1 MVREDQVRQVIKDQG
16 VVLDQLVHQETK
28 DPKESREMEDLRESV
43 DHVVDLESQEQKV
56 LLEREVNKDQQ
67 VLRDSLLPKVN
78 LERKDHQ
85 EVEEN
90 PVKPGQKDSLVLK
103 DPSEALDL
111 LVQLENQEARV
122 VKAYLV
128 HRD

>member
-1 MVREDQVRQVIKDQG
+1 
-16 VVLDQLVHQETK
+16 
-28 DPKESREMEDLRESV
+28 MEDLREFV
-43 DHVVDLESQEQKV
+43 DHEVDLESQERKV

-67 VLRDSLLPKVN
+67 VLQDSLLPKVN

-90 PVKPGQKDSLVLK
+90 PVKPEPKDSLVLK

-111 LVQLENQEARV
+111 LVQLANQEARV
-122 VKAYLV
+122 VKAHLV